1 MLLNKKFVI
10 FSKIIQWPIKVRRR
24 TGFFFSVAD
33 RFHLIQLLE
42 VEDPRECK
50 SFPVKTGFT
59 SIQFSSRQVLL
70 YLSSIGTLKIILEIA

>member
-1 MLLNKKFVI
+1 VANKGKAKDRI
-10 FSKIIQWPIKVRRR
+10 
-24 TGFFFSVAD
+24 FFSVVD
-33 RFHLIQLLE
+33 RFQLIELLE